1 MDQDKIFEFI
11 LEIKSSLASIDSKVN
26 GITDQLRNHESRI
39 QKIEEQSAKQNEKQ
53 NDTTTKILGGTISKL
68 LTILG
73 YVIGGSA
80 LIAKFCA

>member
-1 MDQDKIFEFI
+1 MEQDKIFEFI

-39 QKIEEQSAKQNEKQ
+39 EKIEEQGSKQNEA
-53 NDTTTKILGGTISKL
+53 TTKILGGTITKI

>member
-1 MDQDKIFEFI
+1 MEQDKIFEFI

-39 QKIEEQSAKQNEKQ
+39 QKIEEQDYKKNEE
-53 NDTTTKILGGTISKL
+53 TTKILGGTISKI

>member
-1 MDQDKIFEFI
+1 MEQDKIFEFI

-39 QKIEEQSAKQNEKQ
+39 QKIEEQGSKQNEA
-53 NDTTTKILGGTISKL
+53 TTKLLGGTITKI

-80 LIAKFCA
+80 LITKFCA

>member
-1 MDQDKIFEFI
+1 MEQDKIFEFI

-39 QKIEEQSAKQNEKQ
+39 QKIEEQGSKQNEA
-53 NDTTTKILGGTISKL
+53 TTKLLGGTISKI

-80 LIAKFCA
+80 LLTKFCA

>member
-1 MDQDKIFEFI
+1 MEQDKIFEFI

-26 GITDQLRNHESRI
+26 DITDQLRNHESRI
-39 QKIEEQSAKQNEKQ
+39 QKIEEQGSKQNEE
-53 NDTTTKILGGTISKL
+53 TTKLLGGTISKI

-80 LIAKFCA
+80 LITKFYA

>member
-1 MDQDKIFEFI
+1 MMDTDKFFELI

-39 QKIEEQSAKQNEKQ
+39 QKIEEQGSKQNEA
-53 NDTTTKILGGTISKL
+53 TTKILGGTISKI

-80 LIAKFCA
+80 LIAKYCA

>member
-1 MDQDKIFEFI
+1 MDTDKFFELI

-39 QKIEEQSAKQNEKQ
+39 QKIEEQDYKKNEE
-53 NDTTTKILGGTISKL
+53 TTKILGGTISKI

>member
-1 MDQDKIFEFI
+1 MEQDKIFEFI

-39 QKIEEQSAKQNEKQ
+39 QKIEEQGSKQNEA
-53 NDTTTKILGGTISKL
+53 TTKILGGTISKI

-80 LIAKFCA
+80 LITKFCA

>member
-1 MDQDKIFEFI
+1 MEQDKIFEFI

-39 QKIEEQSAKQNEKQ
+39 QKIEEQGSKQNEA
-53 NDTTTKILGGTISKL
+53 TTKLLGGTISKI

-73 YVIGGSA
+73 YVIGSSA
-80 LIAKFCA
+80 LITKFCA

>member
-1 MDQDKIFEFI
+1 MEQDKIFEFI

-26 GITDQLRNHESRI
+26 DITDQLRNHESRI
-39 QKIEEQSAKQNEKQ
+39 QKIEEQGSKQNAE
-53 NDTTTKILGGTISKL
+53 TTKLLGGTISKI

-80 LIAKFCA
+80 LITKFCA

>member
-1 MDQDKIFEFI
+1 MEQDKIFEFI

-39 QKIEEQSAKQNEKQ
+39 QKIEERDSKQNEA
-53 NDTTTKILGGTISKL
+53 TTKLLGGTISKI

-80 LIAKFCA
+80 LITKFYA

>member
-1 MDQDKIFEFI
+1 MEQDKIFEFI

-26 GITDQLRNHESRI
+26 DITDQLRNHESRI
-39 QKIEEQSAKQNEKQ
+39 QKIEEQGSRQNEA
-53 NDTTTKILGGTISKL
+53 TTKLLGGTISKI

-80 LIAKFCA
+80 LITKFCA

>member
-1 MDQDKIFEFI
+1 MEQDKIFEFI

-26 GITDQLRNHESRI
+26 DITDQLRNHESRI
-39 QKIEEQSAKQNEKQ
+39 QKIEEQGSKQNEA
-53 NDTTTKILGGTISKL
+53 TTKLLGGTITKI

-80 LIAKFCA
+80 LITKFCA